1 MLCFPSGRKITGKY
15 FQVRRRCSR
24 SRSRRRC
31 SSSSRTAR
39 RWHRCP
45 SSRRQGRILLFP
57 LLTHCLIFA
66 TSGNRLIEYY
76 KGGAEGHARV
86 RGGAVRDQAE
96 RPGDGTV
103 GRAPAGKGYS
113 CKSRG
118 ACIVVVSSV
127 RRTASA

>member
-1 MLCFPSGRKITGKY
+1 MICFPFGRKITDKY

-57 LLTHCLIFA
+57 LLTHRLIFA

-76 KGGAEGHARV
+76 KGGADAHVRV
-86 RGGAVRDQAE
+86 RGGVVRAQEE
-96 RPGDGTV
+96 RPGGGTV
-103 GRAPAGKGYS
+103 GRVPAGKGYS
-113 CKSRG
+113 CRSRG
-118 ACIVVVSSV
+118 ACIVVISSV
-127 RRTASA
+127 RRTTSA